1 VALLDDLLVQDLH
14 LADHQ
19 QSKIGDEGLRKG
31 IVRDRVALDV
41 DVLVNDICGGR
52 PIHRLG
58 SPVYGLTDV
67 DGSQPDF
74 WAYLHAFLA
83 ERGQTFSEWVEQ
95 MDLS

>member
-1 VALLDDLLVQDLH
+1 MISLFRICTSPTISSRRSATR
-14 LADHQ
+14 A
-19 QSKIGDEGLRKG
+19 SARG
-31 IVRDRVALDV
+31 IVHDRVALDA
-41 DVLVNDICGGR
+41 DVLVNDIWGGR